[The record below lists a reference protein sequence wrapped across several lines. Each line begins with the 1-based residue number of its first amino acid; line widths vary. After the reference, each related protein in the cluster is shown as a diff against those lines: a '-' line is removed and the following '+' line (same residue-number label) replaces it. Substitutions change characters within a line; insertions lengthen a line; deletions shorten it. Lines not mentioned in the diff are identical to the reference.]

1 MFITGVKKPR
11 NISAKLDPKGME
23 SCKDYIKGAVYGFC
37 NNHSGERF
45 SIRTLFG
52 GENTLWEDVPL
63 EKIYDYHYD
72 KKSHDCVKAHK
83 QAGVDV
89 GLLLQLVLFEDS
101 EFEYDMFEGR
111 PREYC
116 RVTVE

>member
-1 MFITGVKKPR
+1 MFIKEIKKPR
-11 NISAKLDPKGME
+11 NISAKLKGVDLD

-52 GENTLWEDVPL
+52 GENTLWEGTPL
-63 EKIYDYHYD
+63 DGIYHYHLG
-72 KKSHDCVKAHK
+72 KKHDIVKAHK

-89 GLLLQLVLFEDS
+89 GLLLQLVLFDDEK
-101 EFEYDMFEGR
+101 FKYDIFEGR

-116 RVTVE
+116 RVTAE